1 MSWETLREHLPK
13 SYSPQDQA
21 LVHRAYEFADAAH
34 AGQHRK
40 SGEPYIIHPEAVAA
54 VLADLRLDARTVAA
68 ALLHD
73 VAEDTAH
80 KVPALVEEF
89 GPEVASMVDGVTKLE
104 SISDMASYPADS
116 RDPKVESFRKMLLA
130 MVNDVRVVL
139 IKLADRLHN
148 MRTLGAMPPAKQQR
162 ISRETLDVYAPL
174 ASVLGI
180 YAIKWELEDLAF
192 RYLEPETYAKMKA
205 ELSERREEREAY
217 VASVV
222 QMLRTELGKHGI
234 QAQISGRPKH
244 IYSIWR
250 KMKRKGVTFGEIYDQ
265 HGLRLIVPELSD
277 CYAALGVVHSLWRPI
292 PGEFD
297 DYIASPKENQYQ
309 SLHTAVVGPNGR
321 PLEVQIRTPDM
332 DRIADVGIAAHWR
345 YKTQTRH
352 DEAYERKIQWLRSV
366 LDWQSQEQAG
376 GSEFIATAKEELF
389 KDRVYVFT
397 PRGEVIDLPA
407 GSTPIDF
414 AYRVHTD
421 IGHRC
426 RGARVRGKL
435 VSLDTP
441 LQSGDQVEILT
452 AKRGG
457 PSRDWLNPHLNFVKT
472 SRARTKIRQWFKQ
485 QNREENIAAGREALE
500 RELHRLSVE
509 NMTYLEV
516 ASLFGYT
523 SQDDFLADLGTGDVT
538 SADVAKRVLQ
548 LNKPEEVLK
557 EAHEEGLPQADQKQ
571 KAPEAK
577 IDGISVQGTGN
588 LLTVMS
594 RCCNPMPPDE
604 IVGFVTRGRGV
615 SVHRRDCPN
624 VMRLDRDRLI
634 RVDWGATPPQLS
646 RVKIRVMAYDRA
658 GLLKDIVEVL
668 DMENINMEDAS
679 AVTARRDNLAMITA
693 TLEVRDVEQLDR
705 VLYKIN
711 QVQNVREVR
720 RQKG

>member
-1 MSWETLREHLPK
+1 MSWDTLRGHLPK

-21 LVHRAYEFADAAH
+21 LVHSAYEFADAAH
-34 AGQHRK
+34 IDQRRK
-40 SGEPYIIHPEAVAA
+40 SGEPYIIHPEAVATI
-54 VLADLRLDARTVAA
+54 LADLRLDARTVAA

-73 VAEDTAH
+73 VAEDTGH
-80 KVPALVEEF
+80 KVPILAEEF

-104 SISDMASYPADS
+104 NISDMASYPADS

-148 MRTLGAMPPAKQQR
+148 MRTMGAMPQDKQQR

-192 RYLEPETYAKMKA
+192 RYLEPETYVKMKL
-205 ELSERREEREAY
+205 ELNERREEREAY
-217 VASVV
+217 VESVI
-222 QMLRTELGKHGI
+222 QTLHTELGKHGI
-234 QAQISGRPKH
+234 QAQITGRPKH

-265 HGLRLIVPELSD
+265 HGLRLIVPELAD

-297 DYIASPKENQYQ
+297 DYIANPKENQYQ

-345 YKTQTRH
+345 YKSQTRH

-376 GSEFIATAKEELF
+376 GSEFLATAKDELF

-397 PRGEVIDLPA
+397 PQGEVIDLPA

-426 RGARVRGKL
+426 RGAKVRGKL
-435 VSLDTP
+435 VSLDTV

-485 QNREENIAAGREALE
+485 QNRDENIAAGRESLE
-500 RELHRLSVE
+500 RELHRLGVE
-509 NMTYLEV
+509 NLTYLEV

-523 SQDDFLADLGTGDVT
+523 DQDDFLADLGTGDVT

-548 LNKPEEVLK
+548 LNKPEEAPK
-557 EAHEEGLPQADQKQ
+557 EAHEEGLPETDQPQ
-571 KAPEAK
+571 
-577 IDGISVQGTGN
+577 QR
-588 LLTVMS
+588 
-594 RCCNPMPPDE
+594 RCSPTWTASQC
-604 IVGFVTRGRGV
+604 RG
-615 SVHRRDCPN
+615 P
-624 VMRLDRDRLI
+624 
-634 RVDWGATPPQLS
+634 ATC
-646 RVKIRVMAYDRA
+646 
-658 GLLKDIVEVL
+658 
-668 DMENINMEDAS
+668 
-679 AVTARRDNLAMITA
+679 
-693 TLEVRDVEQLDR
+693 
-705 VLYKIN
+705 
-711 QVQNVREVR
+711 
-720 RQKG
+720 

>member
-1 MSWETLREHLPK
+1 
-13 SYSPQDQA
+13 
-21 LVHRAYEFADAAH
+21 
-34 AGQHRK
+34 
-40 SGEPYIIHPEAVAA
+40 
-54 VLADLRLDARTVAA
+54 
-68 ALLHD
+68 
-73 VAEDTAH
+73 H

-148 MRTLGAMPPAKQQR
+148 MRTLGAMPPDKQQR

-180 YAIKWELEDLAF
+180 YAIKWELEDIAF
-192 RYLEPETYAKMKA
+192 RYLEPETYAKMKQ
-205 ELSERREEREAY
+205 ELNEQRKQREDY
-217 VASVV
+217 VAGVI
-222 QMLRTELGKHGI
+222 QTLRTELGKHGI
-234 QAQISGRPKH
+234 QAQITGRPKH

-250 KMKRKGVTFGEIYDQ
+250 KMKRKGVTFAEIYDQ
-265 HGLRLIVPELSD
+265 HGLRLIVPELPD
-277 CYAALGVVHSLWRPI
+277 CYGALGVVHSLWRPI

-297 DYIASPKENQYQ
+297 DYIANPKENQYQ

-321 PLEVQIRTPDM
+321 PLEVQIRTPEM

-345 YKTQTRH
+345 YKSQTRH

-376 GSEFIATAKEELF
+376 GSEFIATAKDELF

-407 GSTPIDF
+407 GATPIDF

-457 PSRDWLNPHLNFVKT
+457 PSRDWLNPHLNYVKT

-485 QNREENIAAGREALE
+485 QNREENITAGRELLE
-500 RELHRLSVE
+500 RELHRLGVE

-516 ASLFGYT
+516 ASLFGH
-523 SQDDFLADLGTGDVT
+523 SNQDDFLADLGTGDVT

-548 LNKPEEVLK
+548 LNKPEEPLK

-577 IDGISVQGTGN
+577 VDGIAVQGTGN

-615 SVHRRDCPN
+615 SVHRKDCPN
-624 VMRLDRDRLI
+624 VLRLDRDRMI
-634 RVDWGATPPQLS
+634 RVDWGENPPQLS

-668 DMENINMEDAS
+668 DLENINMEGAS

-720 RQKG
+720 REKG

>member
-13 SYSPQDQA
+13 SYSPQDQV
-21 LVHRAYEFADAAH
+21 LVHRAYEFADEAH
-34 AGQHRK
+34 AGQRRK
-40 SGEPYIIHPEAVAA
+40 SGEPYIIHPEAVASI
-54 VLADLRLDARTVAA
+54 LADLRLDARTVAA

-192 RYLEPETYAKMKA
+192 RYLEPETYGKMKA

-217 VASVV
+217 VASVI
-222 QMLRTELGKHGI
+222 QTLRTELGKHGV

-265 HGLRLIVPELSD
+265 HGLRLIVPELPD

-297 DYIASPKENQYQ
+297 DYIANPKENQYQ

-345 YKTQTRH
+345 YKSQTRH

-407 GSTPIDF
+407 GATPIDF

-426 RGARVRGKL
+426 RGAKVRGKL
-435 VSLDTP
+435 VGLDTP
-441 LQSGDQVEILT
+441 LQSGDQVEILV

-485 QNREENIAAGREALE
+485 QNREENITAGRELLE
-500 RELHRLSVE
+500 RELHRLGVE

-516 ASLFGYT
+516 ANLFGYG
-523 SQDDFLADLGTGDVT
+523 SQEDFLADLGTGDVT

-571 KAPEAK
+571 RAAEAK
-577 IDGISVQGTGN
+577 VDGIAVQGTGN

-615 SVHRRDCPN
+615 SVHRKDCPN
-624 VMRLDRDRLI
+624 VLRLDRERMI

-668 DMENINMEDAS
+668 DLENINMEGAS

-720 RQKG
+720 REKG